1 MFNSSDAVVIRAA
14 GGPTGAAPGEV
25 RPLTAAHLTDS
36 TARGAYSGGAAQA
49 VSRAAGRVP
58 HPAAARR
65 SLVAALCGVFIPK
78 SPATG
83 LGAVADGVAVLAA
96 AVIVDGDAPLA
107 AVAPLAAEVRP
118 ALRLGATLAGTGSV
132 DFHSAGRDGEG
143 NERCED
149 RGGHSRGELLVHNEV
164 VDDHRLQEIERGR
177 EREKVFILSTHCTKQ
192 RFAHKCCNVLAGGWA
207 WQ

>member
-1 MFNSSDAVVIRAA
+1 MFNSSDAVVVRAA

-49 VSRAAGRVP
+49 VSWAAGRVP

-65 SLVAALCGVFIPK
+65 SLVAAPCGVFRPK
-78 SPATG
+78 PPATG
-83 LGAVADGVAVLAA
+83 LGAVAGGVAVLAA
-96 AVIVDGDAPLA
+96 AFVVDGDAPA
-107 AVAPLAAEVRP
+107 AVAPLAAEVRR

-149 RGGHSRGELLVHNEV
+149 RGGHSREV
-164 VDDHRLQEIERGR
+164 NC
-177 EREKVFILSTHCTKQ
+177 LSTT
-192 RFAHKCCNVLAGGWA
+192 RL
-207 WQ
+207 